1 MFVTV
6 KVLSQYNVMEWI
18 ILMQSFKYAVMVTR
32 SNLNVESGGFN
43 SSTWMNFL
51 GSWLFACSGLAF

>member
-1 MFVTV
+1 
-6 KVLSQYNVMEWI
+6 MEWI
-18 ILMQSFKYAVMVTR
+18 ILMQSFKYAAMVTR

-43 SSTWMNFL
+43 SSTWMNSL